1 MVLRRTAAQMLLL
14 ACGLALGAADARA
27 QILSAKRGF
36 ADVGAGYNNL
46 QATGAGW
53 YYTWG
58 GGAGSPGNFN
68 ATHYPMV
75 WGGTPSQ
82 GTINNIIASGAP
94 YMLGFNEPER
104 PDQANMSVAQAISAW
119 TTISNGF
126 AGSDVKLV
134 SPAVSDTGD
143 GQAWLSSFMN
153 QAASNNLRVDAV
165 AFHWY
170 GVSNPNDPVGAAN
183 SFLSRVQSYYNSYNK
198 PVFITEFAMHDW
210 GGAYSDEAM
219 IEANRQFLNI
229 VIPQLESRS
238 YVAGYAWYHWFS
250 DAPLYTNVGGQ
261 LRPTPMGYTY
271 TGVLTDG
278 KTENI
283 ANKAYGE
290 HVAWMAGGDL
300 GQTSAGTAS
309 LKFIN
314 ALEKASTIG
323 GSVDWNVVNGGY
335 VRVQS
340 GATLRKTG
348 ANTVGLGTGTV
359 TNNGVIEVTQGTL
372 RIQSLL
378 TGGTGAAVVVK
389 GGTMDFAPAGRLI
402 VPMTDVRNGGTLN
415 VTGMNVP
422 FTASSGRSVNVEAGA
437 LLVGNTTVGFSSTLS
452 GGGAVNG
459 NVMATNGAIIRVG
472 KNGAG
477 VARRVVVDNFESYAL
492 GDVRTVASPPWTAH
506 QDTSLADIENLS
518 GNKVLSYGFATGA
531 RGTSRTLP
539 EATVLENNEQ
549 STFFFRINS
558 KTADPDHNV
567 GLADK
572 ATTTG
577 ADFADFEAQLR
588 LRQTSP
594 ASATTYSM
602 DARNGGGFSTTLVS
616 NLALNTWYNIW
627 MVVDQTSDTYDLY
640 MNTGTD
646 AATAGNK
653 LNESPLAF
661 RNGTTSDLSTF
672 LALGNTAPVDNGVRI
687 DDIVFQTGIDLT
699 NPLASFDPD
708 LQWTPEMLTV
718 NGDFSQEAGAI
729 LEMNLL
735 SPAQHDVLKVTGQGA
750 FNGTL
755 NVTLAVGAAAPQ
767 AGDVFDILDVGT
779 PSGAFAATN
788 LPALSTGLL
797 WDTSSLVSD
806 GDLKVITVP
815 GDFNF
820 DGNVDG
826 QDLLAWQ
833 RGESPMP
840 GSETDLATWRG
851 NYGYVWTA
859 ATASVAAVP
868 EPTAGLM
875 ALLSWLAA
883 LVRGRRKAVTLAPV
897 RGRR

>member
-1 MVLRRTAAQMLLL
+1 MALRRMGALVFFAVW
-14 ACGLALGAADARA
+14 ALALGAMEARA

-36 ADVGAGYNNL
+36 ADTGASYNNL

-58 GGAGSPGNFN
+58 GGDGNPGNYN

-104 PDQANMSVAQAISAW
+104 PDQANMTVGQAISAW

-126 AGSDVKLV
+126 AGSNVKLV

-143 GQAWLSSFMN
+143 GQAWLSSFMS

-210 GGAYSDEAM
+210 GNAYSDAAM
-219 IEANRQFLNI
+219 IEANRQFLDI

-250 DAPLYTNVGGQ
+250 DAPLYTTVSGQ

-271 TGVLTDG
+271 AGVLTDG

-290 HVAWMAGGDL
+290 HVAWMAGGDV

-309 LKFIN
+309 LKYIN
-314 ALEKASTIG
+314 ALEKTSTIG

-335 VRVQS
+335 VRVQT

-348 ANTVGLGTGTV
+348 TNVVGLGSGTV
-359 TNNGVIEVTQGTL
+359 TNNGTLEVTQGTL
-372 RIQSLL
+372 RIQGVV
-378 TGGTGAAVVVK
+378 TGGAAVVKSGVL
-389 GGTMDFAPAGRLI
+389 DFAPAGRLG
-402 VPMTDVRNGGTLN
+402 VPTTDVRSGGTLN
-415 VTGMNVP
+415 VTGMNIP
-422 FTASSGRSVNVEAGA
+422 FSVSGGRSVNVEAGGTV
-437 LLVGNTTVGFSSTLS
+437 VGNMTVAFNSTLS
-452 GGGAVNG
+452 GGGAIDG
-459 NVMATNGAIIRVG
+459 NVAATIGGIVRVG

-477 VARRVVVDNFESYAL
+477 VPRRMVVDNFESYPL

-506 QDTSLADIENLS
+506 QDSSLVDIENVS
-518 GNKVLSYGFATGA
+518 GNKTLSYGFASGA

-539 EATVLENNEQ
+539 DLTVLENNEQ

-572 ATTTG
+572 ATTSG
-577 ADFADFEAQLR
+577 ADFGDFEAQLR

-594 ASATTYSM
+594 ASATTYSI
-602 DARNGGGFSTTLVS
+602 DARNGGAFSATLAS

-627 MVVDQTSDTYDLY
+627 MVVNQTSDTYDLY

-646 AATAGNK
+646 AATGANK
-653 LNESPLAF
+653 LNASPLAF
-661 RNGTTSDLSTF
+661 RNGTTSDLTTF

-687 DDIVFQTGIDLT
+687 DDIVFQTGVDLT
-699 NPLASFDPD
+699 NPLTNFNPE
-708 LQWTPEMLTV
+708 LLWTAETLTV

-729 LEMNLL
+729 LEMNLQ
-735 SPAQHDVLKVTGQGA
+735 SPAEHDVLRVTGQAA

-755 NVTLAVGAAAPQ
+755 NVTLGYGATAPQ
-767 AGDVFDILDVGT
+767 AGDVFDILDVGAG
-779 PSGAFAATN
+779 SGTFAALN
-788 LPALSTGLL
+788 LPALSVGLL

-806 GDLKVITVP
+806 GDLKVVTVP

-833 RGESPMP
+833 RGESPSP
-840 GSETDLATWRG
+840 GSEADLAALRG
-851 NYGYVWTA
+851 NFGYVWAA
-859 ATASVAAVP
+859 ATASVTAVP
-868 EPTAGLM
+868 EPTGVVM
-875 ALLSWLAA
+875 GLLSWLAA
-883 LVRGRRKAVTLAPV
+883 LVCGRRKKVQTAPV
-897 RGRR
+897 RIRVR